1 MTTCIY
7 LTLGH
12 YISMFY
18 NGAVTA
24 CDTAYLY
31 MFYSGAVTALTVI
44 IRVLGQHYTSFL
56 AML

>member
-1 MTTCIY
+1 
-7 LTLGH
+7 
-12 YISMFY
+12 MFY

-44 IRVLGQHYTSFL
+44 IRVLGQHLYTSFL